1 MYPICGYVVFSFL
14 PFLSLGFIASSTR
27 RICDVYFLFVSI
39 VPPRSPTIAYRYV
52 APSGLCVYG
61 SRPALEVQTLY
72 GHCHLPPI
80 LHIFLA
86 DISLPIPMP
95 KYFNVVHSLCLY
107 VYISERIEFRP
118 FQTAFAYIFLLSGF
132 LSWPNNIVITR
143 QLENIKSSNAAGPFQ
158 FYLG

>member
-1 MYPICGYVVFSFL
+1 
-14 PFLSLGFIASSTR
+14 
-27 RICDVYFLFVSI
+27 
-39 VPPRSPTIAYRYV
+39 
-52 APSGLCVYG
+52 
-61 SRPALEVQTLY
+61 
-72 GHCHLPPI
+72 
-80 LHIFLA
+80 
-86 DISLPIPMP
+86 MP